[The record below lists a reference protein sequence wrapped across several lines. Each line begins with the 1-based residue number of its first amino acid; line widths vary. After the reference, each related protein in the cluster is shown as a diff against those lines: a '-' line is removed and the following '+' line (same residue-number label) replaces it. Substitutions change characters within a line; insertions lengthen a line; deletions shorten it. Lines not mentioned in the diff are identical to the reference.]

1 VAKKPCFWRH
11 QALSEAKRFRV
22 NFPLHALLE
31 SPTIKASTARLAE
44 FDCLTTDEDADLA
57 RLVREI
63 GDMSE
68 EEAQRLLA
76 SDKQ

>member
-1 VAKKPCFWRH
+1 
-11 QALSEAKRFRV
+11 
-22 NFPLHALLE
+22 LHALLE
-31 SPTIKASTARLAE
+31 SPPIKASTARLAE

-68 EEAQRLLA
+68 EEEAERLLA
-76 SDKQ
+76 SEEQ